1 MQLGYECRGITNVQ
15 NLEKGI
21 INLQINISFIRDTT
35 MRAAILQL
43 IRQTARSVVALK
55 NDLLKGTL
63 LTRSLPQ
70 R

>member
-1 MQLGYECRGITNVQ
+1 MQLGYEGRGITNVQ

-21 INLQINISFIRDTT
+21 INLQINISFIRETT

-43 IRQTARSVVALK
+43 IRQTSRSVVALK

-70 R
+70 H